1 MAQEDENGEN
11 RENGEKGDA
20 RMKLV
25 DSVVNTPDEQL
36 SSMTNIQPNLVT
48 PLAMTET
55 YETLTD
61 ILKRYV
67 GRYSVW
73 LEKHKKWLDAGKARA
88 YLEAKQEGVFICP
101 LCVADGKDEKE
112 SKHKGNGAYKIN
124 FDGVWSK
131 GIIGPQVYTEVDEEM
146 VLCFEHAISMV
157 ERVQWG
163 PPVMDEE
170 VKLMDEEDAK
180 VSVHLTKIYRM
191 SLYKHRRSVGGVQRM
206 AVIDLSKEQMALESS
221 MESEK
226 EPDFED

>member
-1 MAQEDENGEN
+1 MADTEKEDKNE
-11 RENGEKGDA
+11 EKDEA

-25 DSVVNTPDEQL
+25 ESVVNTPDEQL

-48 PLAMTET
+48 PLAMTEM

-67 GRYSVW
+67 VRYSVW
-73 LEKHKKWLDAGKARA
+73 EEKHLKWLGEQKARA
-88 YLEAKQEGVFICP
+88 YLEAKQDDAFICP

-112 SKHKGNGAYKIN
+112 SKHKGNGAHKIN
-124 FDGVWSK
+124 FSGVWSK
-131 GIIGPQVYTEVDEEM
+131 GIIGPQVYTEVDGKTL
-146 VLCFEHAISMV
+146 LCFEHAISMV

-163 PPVMDEE
+163 PSVTDEE
-170 VKLMDEEDAK
+170 IKEMEKEDAK

-206 AVIDLSKEQMALESS
+206 AVIDLSKEQMALDSQTEG
-221 MESEK
+221 ER